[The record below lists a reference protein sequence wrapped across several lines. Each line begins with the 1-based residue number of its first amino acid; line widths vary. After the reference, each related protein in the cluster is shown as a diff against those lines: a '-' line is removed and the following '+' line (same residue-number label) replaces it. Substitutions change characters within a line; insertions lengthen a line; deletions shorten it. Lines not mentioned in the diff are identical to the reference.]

1 MSYIV
6 VRRVAGPPER
16 LMVYNGMV
24 EGEPKTSYTLCSRAP
39 RMDKDFAE
47 TVARQLN
54 GMFPG
59 HEWAVENENHF
70 RYRPEG
76 SVIAEPKAKKKVE
89 PEDSPAQGDRCES

>member
-16 LMVYNGMV
+16 LMVYTGMV
-24 EGEPKTSYTLCSRAP
+24 EGDPKTSYTLCARAP
-39 RMDKDFAE
+39 RMEKDFAE
-47 TVARQLN
+47 TVAKQLN

-59 HEWAVENENHF
+59 HEWAVEDENHF

-76 SVIAEPKAKKKVE
+76 SVIAEPRAKKRAE
-89 PEDSPAQGDRCES
+89 PDAVNAQDSAR